1 MEKKNTW
8 ATYTRKQIKECEEFC
23 QGYLDFLSEA
33 KTERE
38 CVEFMEARIQAAGYR
53 PLEEYIAAGKRLRQ
67 GDKVY
72 RVNMKKGIVLFNLGS
87 DELENGMNILGA
99 HIDSP
104 RLDIK
109 SNPLYE
115 DGGFALLDTHYYGGI
130 KKYQWVTLPL
140 AIHGVFVRKDGTV
153 VKVAIGEKPEDP
165 VFFVSDLLIHL
176 AQEQMTKSA
185 ATVVEGEALDVI
197 VGNIPL
203 HYGKAR
209 KTEKRG
215 RTARIPPARTQSRR
229 ASCGF

>member
-1 MEKKNTW
+1 M
-8 ATYTRKQIKECEEFC
+8 
-23 QGYLDFLSEA
+23 SEA

-130 KKYQWVTLPL
+130 KNTSGSHCPWLSTAFLSGRMVRSSRLPS
-140 AIHGVFVRKDGTV
+140 GKNRK
-153 VKVAIGEKPEDP
+153 IR
-165 VFFVSDLLIHL
+165 S
-176 AQEQMTKSA
+176 SSS
-185 ATVVEGEALDVI
+185 
-197 VGNIPL
+197 
-203 HYGKAR
+203 
-209 KTEKRG
+209 
-215 RTARIPPARTQSRR
+215 RICSSIWRRSR
-229 ASCGF
+229 